1 MGFKENLKDEISYQ
15 GLQIKELAATA
26 GINYGSFL
34 SYVDVRGR
42 IPSVEVGV
50 KIAQVLGV
58 TAEYLVTGSDSTIE
72 NLRDDF
78 IPFRNFNKKLKQLSK
93 SSWEKLEPLFVAMI
107 EQELKSELEKKKSRV
122 EIG

>member
-50 KIAQVLGV
+50 KIAQALGV
-58 TAEYLVTGSDSTIE
+58 TAEYLVTGSDSAIE
-72 NLRDDF
+72 NLREDY
-78 IPFRNFNKKLKQLSK
+78 IPFRNFNKKLMQLSK
-93 SSWEKLEPLFVAMI
+93 SSWEKLEPLFIAMV
-107 EQELKSELEKKKSRV
+107 EQELKSELEKKETAV
-122 EIG
+122 